1 MSLYSSLYYPSAG
14 ISNEV
19 LLYNGLLLWDQLEFI
34 SPFDGYD
41 YYDHSDNHDLSHAKE
56 ILVKPFLPNRENK
69 KMAHDI
75 IIALANS
82 DLPEWF
88 FYEFNQQDTYSMY
101 PQKLLPET
109 WEELQKSK
117 LAKKHKNSY
126 DFVLSSSFGLTIMAI
141 LADVCAGKQKRT
153 ITDLASAYAGLTRF
167 ITKAN
172 EGTYS
177 LQKNEALSQYEQL
190 ITLSIEAVDVKSIP
204 LKKLIN
210 FREKEFKTGGGH
222 YTKLRH
228 NYLNKIDSYVK
239 RLSSEAVHKG
249 DQEEILRQFKSEIE
263 DDLDSLADALETK
276 RHEIL
281 FSKETLVA
289 VAASAGAIIEPIT
302 AGVIGVGTLTR
313 MGFNYVDGK
322 RKVQREH
329 AMSWLHVITS

>member
-14 ISNEV
+14 ISNEG
-19 LLYNGLLLWDQLEFI
+19 LLHNGLLLWDQLEFI

-41 YYDHSDNHDLSHAKE
+41 YHHSNNHDLSRAKE
-56 ILVKPFLPNRENK
+56 ILVRPFLPSHENK
-69 KMAHDI
+69 KTAHDI

-109 WEELQKSK
+109 WDELQKSK
-117 LAKKHKNSY
+117 LAKKHQNSY

-177 LQKNEALSQYEQL
+177 PQKNEALSKYEQL
-190 ITLSIEAVDVKSIP
+190 VTLSIEAVDVKSIP

-228 NYLNKIDSYVK
+228 SYLNKIDSYVK
-239 RLSSEAVHKG
+239 RLSSEALHKG
-249 DQEEILRQFKSEIE
+249 DQEEILRQFKSEVE
-263 DDLDSLADALETK
+263 DDLESLADALETK
-276 RHEIL
+276 RHEII

-289 VAASAGAIIEPIT
+289 VAASAGAIIEPFT
-302 AGVIGVGTLTR
+302 AGVIGVGTLTK

-329 AMSWLHVITS
+329 AMSWLQMITS

>member
-1 MSLYSSLYYPSAG
+1 MSIYSSLYYPSAG
-14 ISNEV
+14 ISNV
-19 LLYNGLLLWDQLEFI
+19 GLLHNGLLLWDQLEFI
-34 SPFDGYD
+34 SPFEGYD
-41 YYDHSDNHDLSHAKE
+41 EYRQSDNADLHRAKE
-56 ILVKPFLPNRENK
+56 ILVKPFLPNQENK
-69 KMAHDI
+69 KVAHEI

-88 FYEFNQQDTYSMY
+88 FYHFNEQDTYSIY

-109 WEELQKSK
+109 WDALQESK
-117 LAKKHKNSY
+117 LAKKHRNSY
-126 DFVLSSSFGLTIMAI
+126 NFILSSSFGLTIMAI

-177 LQKNEALSQYEQL
+177 LQKNETLSQYEQL

-210 FREKEFKTGGGH
+210 FREKEYKTGGGH

-249 DQEEILRQFKSEIE
+249 DQEEILRQFKSEVE
-263 DDLDSLADALETK
+263 SDLEALADALETK
-276 RHEIL
+276 RHEII

-289 VAASAGAIIEPIT
+289 VAASAGAVIEPVT
-302 AGVIGVGTLTR
+302 AGVIGIGTLTR

-329 AMSWLHVITS
+329 AMSWLQMITS